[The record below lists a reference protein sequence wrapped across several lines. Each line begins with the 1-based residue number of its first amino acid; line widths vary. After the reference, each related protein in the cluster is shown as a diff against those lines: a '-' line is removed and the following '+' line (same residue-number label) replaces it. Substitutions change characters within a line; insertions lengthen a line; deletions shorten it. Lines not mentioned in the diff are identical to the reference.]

1 MDNVNWKSYRNLP
14 RWPGI
19 GHLAEVEQEKNDEDK
34 LIFFF
39 PRKVQWKHTETRV
52 LHGRGKEDKSPA
64 RGRKPLAD
72 LLPAVEVHR
81 KEDKSPAR
89 GRKHFQCSTGHL
101 ILRVRKISPLQGDGN
116 QFQDSLMLHLQS
128 CKEDKSPAR
137 GRKLF

>member
-52 LHGRGKEDKSPA
+52 LHGRGKEDKSP
-64 RGRKPLAD
+64 
-72 LLPAVEVHR
+72 V
-81 KEDKSPAR
+81 R
-89 GRKHFQCSTGHL
+89 GRKHNGGIIPPER
-101 ILRVRKISPLQGDGN
+101 ILVRKISPL
-116 QFQDSLMLHLQS
+116 
-128 CKEDKSPAR
+128 
-137 GRKLF
+137 

>member
-52 LHGRGKEDKSPA
+52 LHGRGKEDKSPV
-64 RGRKPLAD
+64 RGRKLHQNITCPISSS
-72 LLPAVEVHR
+72 
-81 KEDKSPAR
+81 KEDKSP
-89 GRKHFQCSTGHL
+89 
-101 ILRVRKISPLQGDGN
+101 V
-116 QFQDSLMLHLQS
+116 
-128 CKEDKSPAR
+128 R
-137 GRKLF
+137 GRKLVSFNVPTSKIL

>member
-19 GHLAEVEQEKNDEDK
+19 GHLAEVEQEKKDEDK

-39 PRKVQWKHTETRV
+39 SRKVQWKHTETRV

-64 RGRKPLAD
+64 RGRKLSFRFS
-72 LLPAVEVHR
+72 E
-81 KEDKSPAR
+81 
-89 GRKHFQCSTGHL
+89 
-101 ILRVRKISPLQGDGN
+101 KIVYR
-116 QFQDSLMLHLQS
+116 

-137 GRKLF
+137 GRKL

>member
-1 MDNVNWKSYRNLP
+1 MFLDNVNWKSYRNLP

-64 RGRKPLAD
+64 RGRK
-72 LLPAVEVHR
+72 LLCFH
-81 KEDKSPAR
+81 KFS
-89 GRKHFQCSTGHL
+89 FSYSS
-101 ILRVRKISPLQGDGN
+101 VRKISPLQGDGN
-116 QFQDSLMLHLQS
+116 TYL
-128 CKEDKSPAR
+128 R
-137 GRKLF
+137 

>member
-1 MDNVNWKSYRNLP
+1 MFLDNVNWKSYRNLS

-64 RGRKPLAD
+64 RGRKLSKPER
-72 LLPAVEVHR
+72 V
-81 KEDKSPAR
+81 KSNEY
-89 GRKHFQCSTGHL
+89 
-101 ILRVRKISPLQGDGN
+101 VRKISPLQGDGN
-116 QFQDSLMLHLQS
+116 L
-128 CKEDKSPAR
+128 C
-137 GRKLF
+137 

>member
-52 LHGRGKEDKSPA
+52 LHGRGKEDKSPV
-64 RGRKPLAD
+64 RGRKRLVYPDNAI
-72 LLPAVEVHR
+72 
-81 KEDKSPAR
+81 AR
-89 GRKHFQCSTGHL
+89 
-101 ILRVRKISPLQGDGN
+101 P
-116 QFQDSLMLHLQS
+116 
-128 CKEDKSPAR
+128 CKEDKSPVR
-137 GRKLF
+137 GRKLKRSHTCV

>member
-52 LHGRGKEDKSPA
+52 LHGRGKEDKSPV
-64 RGRKPLAD
+64 RGRKQ
-72 LLPAVEVHR
+72 VCICVHYGLFS
-81 KEDKSPAR
+81 KEDKYPAR
-89 GRKHFQCSTGHL
+89 GRWMLTVGS
-101 ILRVRKISPLQGDGN
+101 IENRKRCCYGIFVCDGIVG
-116 QFQDSLMLHLQS
+116 
-128 CKEDKSPAR
+128 KSVI
-137 GRKLF
+137 